1 VDWNGGF
8 FLLFLIIRRGWVGLG
23 WGKTKVERA
32 EATVTQTCGTNL
44 RAGQRVSEKIETL
57 WGVVVKLFRCCSLV
71 LADSG
76 PMGFT

>member
-1 VDWNGGF
+1 
-8 FLLFLIIRRGWVGLG
+8 LG

-57 WGVVVKLFRCCSLV
+57 
-71 LADSG
+71 
-76 PMGFT
+76 